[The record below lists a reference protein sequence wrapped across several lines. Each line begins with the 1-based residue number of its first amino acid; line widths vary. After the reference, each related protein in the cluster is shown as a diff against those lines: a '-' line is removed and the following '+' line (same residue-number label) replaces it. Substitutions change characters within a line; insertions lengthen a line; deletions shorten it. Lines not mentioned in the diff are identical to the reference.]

1 MRPQTSTHH
10 RETRVVFGLNVV
22 ATVPVYNEADILGQ
36 VLDHLHEQ
44 GISFVV
50 LDGGSTDGSVEI
62 TESFEGK
69 GLLEHRVIRRDVLR
83 LREDLDCLI
92 KMAARHSPDWILKN
106 DADEFLEAREAGQT
120 LVDAI
125 TAEERYGFNV
135 IQFDNFRFCLTEKD
149 WNSKEPDIRKRLR
162 FYAWVD
168 DYAYKAWKYYPGATY
183 RDSGGH
189 YPTFPRWVKPRMSPR
204 KLVMRHYP
212 FRSPEQALRKVFK
225 ERLPRYTR
233 EERAIGWHVQYDGFK
248 EDAGFFIRDSRLLH
262 EYKGNCGWD
271 TTERIDWGTN
281 RKPPTREYLFGRWS
295 GQRMWLRRWASAL
308 ILEAMKA
315 RSLLRV
321 GNDLQSPDEPRA
333 EG

>member
-1 MRPQTSTHH
+1 
-10 RETRVVFGLNVV
+10 VFELHVV
-22 ATVPVYNEADILGQ
+22 ATIPVYNEADILGQ

-62 TESFEGK
+62 AQSFEGK
-69 GLLEHRVIRRDVLR
+69 GLLEHRILRRDVLR
-83 LREDLDCLI
+83 SREDLDYLI

-106 DADEFLEAREAGQT
+106 DADEFLEPREGGQT
-120 LVDAI
+120 LLDAI
-125 TAEERYGFNV
+125 TAEERHEFNI

-149 WNSKEPDIRKRLR
+149 WNSKEPDVRKRLR
-162 FYAWVD
+162 FYEWVD
-168 DYAYKAWKYYPGATY
+168 DYAYKAWKYYQGATY

-189 YPTFPRWVKPRMSPR
+189 YPVFPRSVKPSVSPR

-225 ERLPRYTR
+225 ERLPRYAR
-233 EERAIGWHVQYDGFK
+233 EERAIGWHVHYDAFK
-248 EDAGFFIRDSRLLH
+248 EDAAFFIRDSGLLH
-262 EYKGNCGWD
+262 EYKDDRRWD
-271 TTERIDWGTN
+271 TAKGIEWGTGR

-295 GQRMWLRRWASAL
+295 RQRIWLRRWASAL
-308 ILEAMKA
+308 ILELMKP

-321 GNDLQSPDEPRA
+321 ENHLVESVDESPGE
-333 EG
+333 